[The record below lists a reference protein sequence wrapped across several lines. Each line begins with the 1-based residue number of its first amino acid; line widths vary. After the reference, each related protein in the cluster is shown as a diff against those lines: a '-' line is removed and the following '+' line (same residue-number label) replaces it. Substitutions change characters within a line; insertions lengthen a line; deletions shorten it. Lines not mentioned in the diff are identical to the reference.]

1 MSDLVTQN
9 QETGIVKSDDDNP
22 YVAYGESAART
33 RIIGKLLKFN
43 KFGEWISGESSTEMA
58 QDAQLVVNMEEF
70 YIGWIKWEDAKPVD
84 QVMGRVMDGYA
95 PPRRSELGDTER
107 EYWTPDN
114 SGSPRDPWQFSNYLV
129 MMDIETQELYTYATA
144 SRGGLQAIGQL
155 SKAYGKSMRHR
166 PNQFPVVLL
175 EVSSYEHPNKQF
187 GTIKIP
193 VLRIVGWDDR
203 KAIDDALEMKDTGGE
218 LSPDHEEEEATAAP
232 QAAPVRSV
240 PRPQPGDYTAKPA
253 TKTGPTAAKLPKP
266 RF

>member
-43 KFGEWISGESSTEMA
+43 KFGEWVAGEESKEIEE
-58 QDAQLVVNMEEF
+58 DALFAVNMAEF
-70 YIGWIKWEDAKPVD
+70 YIGWIKWEDAKPVE
-84 QVMGRVMDGYA
+84 QVMGRVMDGFT

-107 EYWTPDN
+107 EYWPTDN

-129 MMDIETQELYTYATA
+129 MMDIKTQELYTYATA

-166 PNQFPVVLL
+166 PNEFPVVGLG
-175 EVSSYEHPNKQF
+175 VSSYEHPNKQF

-193 VLRIVGWDDR
+193 TLNIVGWTER
-203 KAIDDALEMKDTGGE
+203 QAFEEALQMKDTGGE
-218 LSPDHEEEEATAAP
+218 LSPDHEEEEAKQAP
-232 QAAPVRSV
+232 PVRSV
-240 PRPQPGDYTAKPA
+240 PRPQPGDYTAKPEA
-253 TKTGPTAAKLPKP
+253 KNGPTVAKLPKP